1 MGEHP
6 LANQLQIRSQIRRLG
21 EGLVM
26 RKMLLSGIAFAAL
39 TIAPAMAADMPSKA
53 PAYLPPP
60 AVYNWT
66 GFYVGL
72 NGGYSWGRTDVD
84 YSQGAG
90 ALVLR
95 QIRAVCLPRVT
106 IFIRTVSSGAARLDT
121 IFKQG
126 ISCMALR
133 PTFSGATAMT
143 RRRRYSTLSETGSP

>member
-1 MGEHP
+1 
-6 LANQLQIRSQIRRLG
+6 
-21 EGLVM
+21 M
-26 RKMLLSGIAFAAL
+26 RKMLLSGTAFAAL

-90 ALVLR
+90 VFSTPPNPGGCVCR
-95 QIRAVCLPRVT
+95 QL
-106 IFIRTVSSGAARLDT
+106 
-121 IFKQG
+121 
-126 ISCMALR
+126 
-133 PTFSGATAMT
+133 
-143 RRRRYSTLSETGSP
+143 